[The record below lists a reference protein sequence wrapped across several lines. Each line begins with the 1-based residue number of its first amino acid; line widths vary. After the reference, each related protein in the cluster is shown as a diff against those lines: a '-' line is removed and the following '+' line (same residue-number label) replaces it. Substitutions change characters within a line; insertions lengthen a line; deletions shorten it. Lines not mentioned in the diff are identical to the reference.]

1 MHRLHLHHSSSYI
14 RTHPLHHFLLRIHPM
29 YTSINPENYYSVNYP
44 VDDTGKQC
52 FYKQTDAPF
61 IYFANINDLS
71 SNRYCVSEC
80 PHNGRPLACSL
91 NNQCSSIIST
101 YDSQPVLNSLGG
113 LC

>member
-1 MHRLHLHHSSSYI
+1 MPTPDVYHNYKS
-14 RTHPLHHFLLRIHPM
+14 
-29 YTSINPENYYSVNYP
+29 ENYYAVNYP

-61 IYFANINDLS
+61 IYFSNINDLS
-71 SNRYCVSEC
+71 ANKYCVSEC
-80 PHNGRPLACSL
+80 PGNGRPLLCST
-91 NNQCSSIIST
+91 NNQCNGKIST